1 MFALYLASVS
11 ITHIFF
17 FFLLASVLLS
27 IYGHIPLFLMPLT
40 SHTPIIL
47 VILYLYPL
55 FVLCLPLDCLLI
67 FLFFYSSFPSHFS
80 FFRLSPYSLSLP
92 VFPPCVL
99 YFFSCLPVYYLYF
112 FTLLFP
118 SCSLFFSFRPWSLS
132 FTSSLPISLPPSSL
146 PFCL

>member
-1 MFALYLASVS
+1 MFALYLASAS

-17 FFLLASVLLS
+17 ASFCPFIHIWSHLPLS
-27 IYGHIPLFLMPLT
+27 DAPDFPH
-40 SHTPIIL
+40 PIIL

-55 FVLCLPLDCLLI
+55 FVLCLPLDCLLLI
-67 FLFFYSSFPSHFS
+67 FLFFYSSFPSYFS

-118 SCSLFFSFRPWSLS
+118 SCSLFSFPPWSLS
-132 FTSSLPISLPPSSL
+132 FTSSLPIYLPPSSL